1 MDILNSVR
9 NNVEMVM
16 NAVQELRQSR
26 ELNVQR
32 AKEFMEQTSKSM
44 LDAAEKGEITKNT
57 CNRSLHILFRISHLL
72 TQQFMTQNLQRS
84 LRRLKEQP
92 FVVMT

>member
-16 NAVQELRQSR
+16 NAVQELRPSR

-44 LDAAEKGEITKNT
+44 LDAADKGEITKNT
-57 CNRSLHILFRISHLL
+57 GNRSLHIISHLL

-92 FVVMT
+92 FVVTT